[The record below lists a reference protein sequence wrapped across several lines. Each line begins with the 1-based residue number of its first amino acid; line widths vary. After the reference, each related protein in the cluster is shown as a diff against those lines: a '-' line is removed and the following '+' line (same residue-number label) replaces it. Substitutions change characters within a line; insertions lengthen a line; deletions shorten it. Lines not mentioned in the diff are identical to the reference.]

1 MDLAHERYAEL
12 ERHMIEA
19 NPAADT
25 ARIRAAFEYANDH
38 HGPQLRKSGEPYII
52 HPIAVAEIINELE
65 LDQDSIVAALLHD
78 CIEDTD
84 STHDEIARL
93 FGPQVADLVE
103 GVTKL
108 TRMQYTSR
116 EDEQMEN
123 LRKMFVAM
131 AKDVRVILIK
141 LCDRLHNMRTLQYQ
155 SDKKQK
161 EKSLETMEVYA
172 PIAHRL
178 GMQKLKWELEDL
190 ALKYLDPVGYHDVE
204 QALRELTQENSEF
217 LERMQAQIEERLQT
231 DGLHCKVYGRLKH
244 LYSIYR
250 KMYAQNKTIKEI
262 FDIYAFRVMV
272 DDIPSCYNV
281 LGCIHDM
288 FKPVLG
294 RFKDYIGT
302 PKPNGY
308 QSLHTTVVGREA
320 IPFEVQIRT
329 WQMHQTAEYGVAAHW
344 KYKEGMANEKLG
356 TEREF
361 EWVRKLL
368 ESQQDAD
375 PDEFVR
381 TLRVDMFSDE
391 VFVFTPNGDVKSLP
405 AGATPIDFAYSI
417 HSAVGNSMTGARVN
431 GRIVTFET
439 PLKNGDIVEIITS
452 KNAHG
457 PSRDW
462 MKICKSNEARNKI
475 RQWFKKERREE
486 NIATGRASFETE
498 LKHAGLS
505 IAAITA
511 TAELTDTLLRRV
523 RFGSL
528 DELYAAIGYGGM
540 SAQKAV
546 GRMKEELTRLGR
558 LERQRAEQEALR
570 AAASTGEAI
579 FPAGKAGAAPRPRHS
594 DNGIIVEG
602 LDNCMVKFSKCC
614 TPVPGDP
621 VVGFITKGYGVSIHR
636 QDCPNADPARRKPE
650 EAGRWVKVS
659 WADAGEDAHF
669 RTSLDIS
676 AKDRD
681 GLTLDVAMVLS
692 AQKVRLNNI
701 SARSQPDGYAMV
713 NLEMSVKDKAE
724 LSAVINKLS
733 AVPGVCLVRRAGGV
747 SPPSPYP
754 LPPGGTPPAGYFR
767 QESLS

>member
-1 MDLAHERYAEL
+1 MDLAHERYEAL
-12 ERHMIEA
+12 EQHIREA
-19 NPAADT
+19 NPDADVE
-25 ARIRAAFEYANDH
+25 RIRAAFEYANKH

-52 HPIAVAEIINELE
+52 HPIAVAEIINELD

-84 STHDEIARL
+84 STHGEIAQL
-93 FGPQVADLVE
+93 FGVEVANLVE

-123 LRKMFVAM
+123 LRKMFMAM

-161 EKSLETMEVYA
+161 EKALETMEVYA

-178 GMQKLKWELEDL
+178 GMQKIKWELEDL
-190 ALKYLDPVGYHDVE
+190 ALQYLDPVGFRDVE
-204 QALRELTQENSEF
+204 QALENLTRENSEF
-217 LERMQAQIEERLQT
+217 LERMQAQIEARLNK
-231 DGLHCKVYGRLKH
+231 DGIRCTVYGRLKH
-244 LYSIYR
+244 IYSVYR

-272 DDIPSCYNV
+272 DDIPACYNV

-308 QSLHTTVVGREA
+308 QSLHTTVIGREA

-344 KYKEGMANEKLG
+344 KYKQGMANEKLG
-356 TEREF
+356 TEQDF

-368 ESQQDAD
+368 ESQQDTD
-375 PDEFVR
+375 PDEFVHS
-381 TLRVDMFSDE
+381 LRVDMFADE

-452 KNAHG
+452 KSARG

-486 NIATGRASFETE
+486 NIATGRAMFETE

-505 IAAITA
+505 IQAITA
-511 TAELTDTLLRRV
+511 TSELLDTLLRRV
-523 RFGSL
+523 RFGAL

-540 SAQKAV
+540 SAVKAV
-546 GRMKEELTRLGR
+546 GRMREEMTRLGR
-558 LERQRAEQEALR
+558 LERQRAEAEALR
-570 AAASTGEAI
+570 TASATGEAI
-579 FPAGKAGAAPRPRHS
+579 YPAAGKGNTAPKPRRS
-594 DNGIIVEG
+594 ENGIIVEG

-636 QDCPNADPARRKPE
+636 QDCPNAEPLRRKPE
-650 EAGRWVKVS
+650 EEGRWVKVS
-659 WADAGEDAHF
+659 WTDTGDNTF
-669 RTSLDIS
+669 RTSLEIS

-681 GLTLDVAMVLS
+681 NLTLDVAMALS
-692 AQKVRLNNI
+692 AQKAKLSNI
-701 SARSQPDGYAMV
+701 SARSQPDGYAIIH
-713 NLEMSVKDKAE
+713 LELAVKDKAE
-724 LSAVINKLS
+724 LASVVNKL
-733 AVPGVCLVRRAGGV
+733 AQVPGVFLVRRAGG
-747 SPPSPYP
+747 
-754 LPPGGTPPAGYFR
+754 
-767 QESLS
+767 

>member
-1 MDLAHERYAEL
+1 MDLAHERYEEL
-12 ERHMIEA
+12 ERHILA
-19 NPAADT
+19 VNPGADVE
-25 ARIRAAFEYANDH
+25 RIRAAFEYANSH

-52 HPIAVAEIINELE
+52 HPIAVAEIINELD
-65 LDQDSIVAALLHD
+65 LDQDSVVSALLHD

-93 FGPQVADLVE
+93 FSPQVADLVE

-123 LRKMFVAM
+123 LRKMFMAM

-155 SDKKQK
+155 SDLKQK
-161 EKSLETMEVYA
+161 EKALETMEVYA

-190 ALKYLDPVGYHDVE
+190 SLEYLDPVGYHDVQEELE
-204 QALRELTQENSEF
+204 QITALHAGFVDN
-217 LERMQAQIEERLQT
+217 MQAHIEDRLAAE
-231 DGLHCKVYGRLKH
+231 GVRCRVYGRLKH
-244 LYSIYR
+244 IYSIYR
-250 KMYAQNKTIKEI
+250 KMYSQGKTLNEI
-262 FDIYAFRVMV
+262 FDLYAFRVIV
-272 DDIPSCYNV
+272 EDIPGCYTV
-281 LGCIHDM
+281 LGCVHDM

-308 QSLHTTVVGREA
+308 QSLHTTVVGREG

-329 WQMHQTAEYGVAAHW
+329 WDMHQTAEYGVAAHW
-344 KYKEGMANEKLG
+344 KYKQGMANQKLG
-356 TEREF
+356 TERDF

-368 ESQQDAD
+368 ESQQDTD

-381 TLRVDMFSDE
+381 TLRVDMFADE

-417 HSAVGNSMTGARVN
+417 HSAIGNSMTGARVN

-452 KNAHG
+452 KSARG

-486 NIATGRASFETE
+486 NIATGRSMFESE
-498 LKHAGLS
+498 LKHVGLS
-505 IAAITA
+505 LGAITA
-511 TAELTDTLLRRV
+511 NADLLDILLKRV
-523 RFGSL
+523 RCGQL
-528 DELYAAIGYGGM
+528 DELYAAIGYGGL
-540 SAQKAV
+540 SAQKAAA
-546 GRMKEELTRLGR
+546 RIKEEMTRLGR
-558 LERQRAEQEALR
+558 MERQRAEQEAIQ
-570 AAASTGEAI
+570 AAVSTGETVYPSTPKDSI
-579 FPAGKAGAAPRPRHS
+579 LAPRRS
-594 DNGIIVEG
+594 SSGIIVSG

-650 EAGRWVKVS
+650 EEGRWVKVA
-659 WADAGEDAHF
+659 WAETPDAAY
-669 RTSLDIS
+669 RTSIEIS

-681 GLTLDVAMVLS
+681 GLALDVAMALS
-692 AQKVRLNNI
+692 AVKVKVNNL
-701 SARSQPDGYAMV
+701 SARSQPDGYAII
-713 NLEMSVKDKAE
+713 NLELAVRDQKE
-724 LSAVINKLS
+724 LKGVVNKLS
-733 AVPGVCLVRRAGGV
+733 QIPGVFLVKRAGG
-747 SPPSPYP
+747 
-754 LPPGGTPPAGYFR
+754 
-767 QESLS
+767 

>member
-475 RQWFKKERREE
+475 RQWYKKERRDE

-511 TAELTDTLLRRV
+511 TAELTDTLLRRA

-733 AVPGVCLVRRAGGV
+733 AVPGVCLVRRAGG
-747 SPPSPYP
+747 
-754 LPPGGTPPAGYFR
+754 
-767 QESLS
+767 